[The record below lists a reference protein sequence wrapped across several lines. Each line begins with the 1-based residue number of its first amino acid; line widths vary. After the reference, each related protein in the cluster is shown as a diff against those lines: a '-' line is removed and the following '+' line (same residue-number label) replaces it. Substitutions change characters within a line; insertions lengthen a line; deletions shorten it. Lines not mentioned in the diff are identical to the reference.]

1 MELVTCHGE
10 ISLNNTRN
18 VLIANEI
25 INIDTIIVPKVNF
38 GLTRNSLHLINAMIN
53 SNAKTVIS

>member
-1 MELVTCHGE
+1 MELIICHGE
-10 ISLNNTRN
+10 ISLNNIRN
-18 VLIANEI
+18 VLIVNEI
-25 INIDTIIVPKVNF
+25 INVATNIVPKVNF